1 MWSDQTR
8 SAGKLPFAFDLMTD
22 FPHPHPG
29 FETIE
34 RIMPFIHLE
43 KQILP
48 FSFKGQ
54 FSRILIKSFIRHS
67 ELPSSVLRQS
77 VHTGPGSGFT
87 RYCEHSRSLTPKNI
101 PIDLQR
107 LQYPLNSENLL
118 FARFRSARSSLQQH
132 RLFLAKKKTKLTL
145 VLISLG

>member
-1 MWSDQTR
+1 
-8 SAGKLPFAFDLMTD
+8 MTD

-77 VHTGPGSGFT
+77 VQGSKCT
-87 RYCEHSRSLTPKNI
+87 
-101 PIDLQR
+101 
-107 LQYPLNSENLL
+107 
-118 FARFRSARSSLQQH
+118 
-132 RLFLAKKKTKLTL
+132 LA
-145 VLISLG
+145 LGVVSQGTVNTAGV